1 MESSLC
7 AICFVDDGLH
17 LVRVGEGGL
26 ETSLRY
32 SKLCC
37 DEGLERVF
45 SESFQVF
52 GYPTCRRDCA
62 SDRSIVHAGVAAPGG
77 GMGLGSQVRG
87 VAFRFAP
94 AWIYAGIGVF
104 AGVLGG
110 FGSLANF
117 GFCVGWRVAGGG
129 WISVFHKF
137 SSSIDKAFLLAG

>member
-26 ETSLRY
+26 ETLLRY

-52 GYPTCRRDCA
+52 GYLTCRRDCA

-110 FGSLANF
+110 FASLANS
-117 GFCVGWRVAGGG
+117 GFCVGLRVAGGG
-129 WISVFHKF
+129 AGGGEGFDFCF
-137 SSSIDKAFLLAG
+137 S

>member
-1 MESSLC
+1 MESSLR

-26 ETSLRY
+26 ETLLRY

-110 FGSLANF
+110 FASLANS
-117 GFCVGWRVAGGG
+117 GFCVGWRVAGGL
-129 WISVFHKF
+129 ISVFHKF
-137 SSSIDKAFLLAG
+137 SSSIDKAFFLAG

>member
-26 ETSLRY
+26 ETLLRY

-110 FGSLANF
+110 FASLANS
-117 GFCVGWRVAGGG
+117 GFCVGWRVEGGL
-129 WISVFHKF
+129 ISVFHKF

>member
-26 ETSLRY
+26 ETLLRY

-77 GMGLGSQVRG
+77 GWGWGHRCVALHFDLPLHGFMLGSGFLRG
-87 VAFRFAP
+87 CLV
-94 AWIYAGIGVF
+94 
-104 AGVLGG
+104 VL
-110 FGSLANF
+110 
-117 GFCVGWRVAGGG
+117 RR
-129 WISVFHKF
+129 
-137 SSSIDKAFLLAG
+137 